1 MANMSLD
8 AYTFDFNPMDPLQL
22 IRKKR
27 AVAAKKTYSAAVTF
41 SFPATIAGQKRKLNW
56 KYMPTSM
63 FATLDTKYTAGG
75 SYVFDPQDGS
85 SKTYN
90 VEIMDFDGEYHLD
103 LEDTAGN
110 YYKNVVMEL
119 YFLSEVT

>member
-1 MANMSLD
+1 MAKMSLGG
-8 AYTFDFNPMDPLQL
+8 YTFLVNPDDPLP
-22 IRKKR
+22 IIKKTRK
-27 AVAAKKTYSAAVTF
+27 VVGKKTYSSAVTF
-41 SFPATIAGQKRKLNW
+41 SWPATIAGQKRKLNW

-63 FATLDTKYTAGG
+63 FATLDAKYTAGG

-90 VEIMDFDGEYHLD
+90 VEILDFDGEYHLD
-103 LEDTAGN
+103 LENAAGN